1 MREREMKIEELEAQL
16 ADLKIQV
23 LAAPLPSHLLGG

>member
-1 MREREMKIEELEAQL
+1 MKIEELEAQL

-23 LAAPLPSHLLGG
+23 LAARLPSRVLGG